1 MPNLR
6 RTLMGAAGAESYTPG
21 TPDAT
26 MYICGTASDGALGN
40 DTETPNLSS
49 MTQLG
54 VKDNWKSI
62 VTGSRCVLG
71 IKSGGTMWAWGNNY
85 DGNLGDGT
93 TVDKSSPIQ
102 IGLLSDWSHVASQA
116 QSFFLAIKNDGTL
129 WSWGQN
135 NKGQLGHGDTVYR
148 SSPTQVG
155 SLTDWSIACAGTNTS
170 HFIKTD
176 GTLWGVGYNG
186 NRGVLGDNTQVNKS
200 SPVQIGALTTWARVN
215 NCTYGGHAVKTD
227 GTLWGWGRNFYGELG
242 AGTYRTI
249 YSSPIQVGAL
259 TDWFYCANTGFR
271 QRVAVK
277 TDGTLWSWGG
287 SVNRYSPSNSSV
299 KTSSP
304 VQVGALTTWSDV
316 WGRNNSDGGGAIKT
330 DGTLWGWGSN
340 GQGRIGDGT
349 TIQRS
354 SPVQNGAST
363 SWTNPDVSIGG
374 ANTVAIVID

>member
-6 RTLMGAAGAESYTPG
+6 QLMMGAAGGESYTPG

-26 MYICGTASDGALGN
+26 MYNCGTAGDGALGN

-54 VKDNWKSI
+54 VKDNWATI
-62 VTGSRCVLG
+62 VNGSRWTVG
-71 IKSGGTMWAWGNNY
+71 VKSGGTLWAFGSNY
-85 DGNLGDGT
+85 DGTLGDGT

-102 IGLLSDWSHVASQA
+102 IGLLSDWSHVAIQGGS
-116 QSFFLAIKNDGTL
+116 SCFAIKTDGTL
-129 WSWGQN
+129 WAWGAN
-135 NKGQLGHGDTVYR
+135 YAGQLGLGDVVGR
-148 SSPTQVG
+148 SSPVQVG
-155 SLTDWSIACAGTNTS
+155 ALTDWSQACVGTNTA

-176 GTLWGVGYNG
+176 GTLWGSGYTGTRG
-186 NRGVLGDNTQVNKS
+186 NLGDNSIVNKS
-200 SPVQIGALTTWARVN
+200 SPVQLGALTTWARVN
-215 NCTYGGHAVKTD
+215 NCTYGGCAVKTD
-227 GTLWGWGRNFYGELG
+227 GTLWGWGRNFYGEIG
-242 AGTYRTI
+242 AGTYRTV

-287 SVNRYSPSNSSV
+287 SVNRYSPSNSSD

-316 WGRNNSDGGGAIKT
+316 WGRNGEAGGVAIKT
-330 DGTLWGWGSN
+330 DGTLWGWGDN
-340 GQGRIGDGT
+340 GQGKIGDGT
-349 TIQRS
+349 TTKRS
-354 SPVQNGAST
+354 SPVQVGAS
-363 SWTNPDVSIGG
+363 SDWTNPDVSVHS
-374 ANTVAIVID
+374 NTVAIVIDT